1 MCDCDDCEKFLQPY
15 LDREL
20 SEAERLE
27 AEEHLDQC
35 SYCRTR
41 YRFEAELR
49 MFVRRAATE
58 PMPPELKARLA
69 ALRVAL

>member
-20 SEAERLE
+20 NEAERIE
-27 AEEHLDQC
+27 AEEHLDLC

>member
-20 SEAERLE
+20 DDAERME
-27 AEEHLDQC
+27 AEEHLDRC
-35 SYCRTR
+35 SYCRRR

-49 MFVRRAATE
+49 MFVRRATTE
-58 PMPPELKARLA
+58 PMPAELKARLA